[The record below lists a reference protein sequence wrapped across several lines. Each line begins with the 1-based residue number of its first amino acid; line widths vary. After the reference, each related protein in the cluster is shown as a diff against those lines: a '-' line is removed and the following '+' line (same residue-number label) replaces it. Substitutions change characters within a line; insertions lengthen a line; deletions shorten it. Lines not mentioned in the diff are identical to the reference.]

1 MQPVKCGHAC
11 AILALSLLST
21 NGVAGDAA
29 PSAAHA
35 APTAGPACVGFGPQA
50 PRDIDSG
57 GGENRSVFSLAPGYQ
72 RMNLCNIHFHSPA
85 EHKAKDFS
93 ILVSDGDHGHGG
105 GFQCDISKSLS
116 ESELKAPAENHCKDL
131 RPGDTIEVHWV
142 YSSCDVKP
150 GKGLGSC
157 LSQQCSNPNLRV
169 EAQVFT
175 VVNDPKA
182 LNFMDYAY
190 RGNIVNGYPQ
200 AKALPQDTGTPVQYL
215 GSTTG
220 PQYSESTCS
229 PLQVTWSVRPQC
241 AKVDIN
247 SVSKWCKDNV
257 FREDHAH
264 GIRKLVVN
272 PQLLAPF

>member
-11 AILALSLLST
+11 SILALGLLSA
-21 NGVAGDAA
+21 NSFAGDAV

-35 APTAGPACVGFGPQA
+35 APTSGPACVGFGPQA
-50 PRDIDSG
+50 PRDIDRG
-57 GGENRSVFSLAPGYQ
+57 VGENRSVFSVAPGYQ
-72 RMNLCNIHFHSPA
+72 KMNLCNIHFHSPA

-93 ILVSDGDHGHGG
+93 VFVSDRKHGHGG
-105 GFQCDISKSLS
+105 GFQCNLSKSLS
-116 ESELKAPAENHCKDL
+116 QSELKAPPENYCKGL
-131 RPGDTIEVHWV
+131 KPGDTIEVHWV

-157 LSQQCSNPNLRV
+157 LSEQCSNPNLRV

-190 RGNIVNGYPQ
+190 RGNIINGYHQ
-200 AKALPQDTGTPVQYL
+200 AKALPHDTGTPVQYL

-220 PQYSESTCS
+220 PKYSESTCS
-229 PLQVTWSVRPQC
+229 PLEATWSVRPQC

-247 SVSKWCKDNV
+247 SISKWCKDNV
-257 FREDHAH
+257 FEEDHAH

>member
-200 AKALPQDTGTPVQYL
+200 AKALPQ
-215 GSTTG
+215 
-220 PQYSESTCS
+220 
-229 PLQVTWSVRPQC
+229 
-241 AKVDIN
+241 
-247 SVSKWCKDNV
+247 
-257 FREDHAH
+257 
-264 GIRKLVVN
+264 
-272 PQLLAPF
+272 